1 MISVETIF
9 PREENAEHIFKKIL
23 ENNDACERLREL
35 FYEEFAN
42 SGDRGAPRSVIWRA
56 R

>member
-1 MISVETIF
+1 MQSIYL
-9 PREENAEHIFKKIL
+9 KIL

-42 SGDRGAPRSVIWRA
+42 SGDRDLSKNSL
-56 R
+56 